1 MKTGRTIIVLFLVA
15 ALLGAAVIMAMPG
28 KLDLRLAKPGQS
40 AAPEQTEPALTDCAI
55 SHDHEFGAVYIESTI
70 DEFNALGFA
79 YGDSVDVTFSN
90 GYTLEDLPYYNGYY
104 SQSGAPLLVA
114 YPGYPYIA
122 AAINNGDCLWD
133 AAGVREGD
141 TATITL
147 RERGKYL
154 DIQNARDIHY
164 TDARADYAT
173 DEIFAN
179 FRAVQAG
186 QIRPDRLF
194 RSASP
199 CDNRHGRAAYVD
211 KLLGEAEVQWILNL
225 SDDEEKIADCM
236 EADDFASPNFKALY
250 DGAKVK
256 PIALNMN
263 LGSADFREKLAK
275 GLIAMSEKEGP
286 YLVHCTE
293 GKDRTGFVCMLLEAL
308 CGATY
313 QEIVDDYMLTYANYY
328 GITAASD
335 AARYTVIVESV
346 LDPLLRTMLNDPNA
360 DLATA
365 DLAAGAVAFLQNAGM
380 TDAQITALR
389 DCLTAE

>member
-199 CDNRHGRAAYVD
+199 CDNRHGRAAYAD

-250 DGAKVK
+250 DGAKVR

-293 GKDRTGFVCMLLEAL
+293 
-308 CGATY
+308 
-313 QEIVDDYMLTYANYY
+313 EIGRAHV
-328 GITAASD
+328 
-335 AARYTVIVESV
+335 
-346 LDPLLRTMLNDPNA
+346 
-360 DLATA
+360 
-365 DLAAGAVAFLQNAGM
+365 
-380 TDAQITALR
+380 
-389 DCLTAE
+389 